1 VTYVAKRKKQPDYA
15 IDPTPTALA
24 VGIFGGAAALYL
36 TEVIYSEMRDS
47 GGPDIPGLPN
57 WRAHMGA
64 VCVGSIAFV
73 VTFFLMESLGRKS
86 KVIAWRS
93 SIPWLPL
100 IALTAVATAIHIPI
114 YVVIVSGTLY
124 SVWAYRRTR
133 AIR

>member
-1 VTYVAKRKKQPDYA
+1 MTYVAKRKKQPEYA

-24 VGIFGGAAALYL
+24 VGIFGGAAALYA
-36 TEVIYSEMRDS
+36 TEVIYSDMRDS
-47 GGPDIPGLPN
+47 GAPDIPGLPN

-93 SIPWLPL
+93 SVPWLPL